1 MLILVVE
8 PEKLPEAREITGSL
22 QEMQEIVG
30 GMIQV
35 LYPFPGEEIALV
47 CSDEGKLLGLELNR
61 GLRDGIGNLYDII
74 CGTFFLCGAPADS
87 DEFSGLTPQQMKRME
102 QRFHIPEI
110 FVGMGGRIICLPM
123 E

>member
-8 PEKLPEAREITGSL
+8 PEKLPKAREITGSL

-47 CSDEGKLLGLELNR
+47 CNDEGKLLGLELNR
-61 GLRDGIGNLYDII
+61 GLRDGIGNLILSAGHSS
-74 CGTFFLCGAPADS
+74 CVVLP
-87 DEFSGLTPQQMKRME
+87 LTAMN
-102 QRFHIPEI
+102 FT
-110 FVGMGGRIICLPM
+110 V
-123 E
+123 